1 MTLAFR
7 LTVIY
12 ATLLTFIA
20 EKNTDHVMNPLYI
33 YNYTSKSNNG
43 AADVTFINSHFDS
56 EGSETLVGS
65 NINTLK
71 SHPLLNLVTPP
82 LTSYWAQSGA
92 RFGTGIHTLRK
103 KAFPGAG
110 VCVCMG
116 EGGRGGR
123 RGNPGCSPS
132 LTT

>member
-20 EKNTDHVMNPLYI
+20 EKKYRPCDEYIMYIYI
-33 YNYTSKSNNG
+33 YNYTRKFNIG
-43 AADVTFINSHFDS
+43 AAHVTFISSHFDS

-71 SHPLLNLVTPP
+71 SHPLLNLSTPP

-92 RFGTGIHTLRK
+92 KFGTGVHTL
-103 KAFPGAG
+103 
-110 VCVCMG
+110 
-116 EGGRGGR
+116 
-123 RGNPGCSPS
+123 
-132 LTT
+132 